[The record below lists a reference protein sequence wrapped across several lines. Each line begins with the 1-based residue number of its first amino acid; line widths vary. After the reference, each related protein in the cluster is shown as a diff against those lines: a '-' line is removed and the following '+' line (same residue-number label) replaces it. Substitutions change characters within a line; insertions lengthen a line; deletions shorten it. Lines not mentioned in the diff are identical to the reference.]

1 MRKAKMFAS
10 IKRIIKI
17 LHRLLT
23 VILLFVILHDSTGEV
38 WERETL
44 LESPQP
50 ENIHYNGDLKYT
62 LRIVKLKQILTSR
75 NVLIVS
81 SNVDP
86 NYGHVVSY
94 LDDYIF
100 NKNDIKVTWS
110 KDGVTVINELGTKI
124 VIPTKNFIGLR

>member
-1 MRKAKMFAS
+1 M
-10 IKRIIKI
+10 KI

-23 VILLFVILHDSTGEV
+23 LILLFVVLYDNAGEV
-38 WERETL
+38 WDRETL

-50 ENIHYNGDLKYT
+50 EKFHYNGDIKYT

-94 LDDYIF
+94 
-100 NKNDIKVTWS
+100 
-110 KDGVTVINELGTKI
+110 
-124 VIPTKNFIGLR
+124 

>member
-1 MRKAKMFAS
+1 M
-10 IKRIIKI
+10 KI
-17 LHRLLT
+17 LHSLLT
-23 VILLFVILHDSTGEV
+23 LVLLLIILHDSTGEV
-38 WERETL
+38 WDRETL

-50 ENIHYNGDLKYT
+50 ENFHYNGYHKYT

-100 NKNDIKVTWS
+100 NKDDIKVTWS